1 VKATKK
7 VGSTHFQRRP
17 RLPGIEPAAVEE
29 IVSKGATSGRLA
41 AARFLGEV
49 VPNVRELIRQLVPEK
64 DHRDDDR
71 DRDNG
76 DDECVFH

>member
-1 VKATKK
+1 

-17 RLPGIEPAAVEE
+17 RLPGIEPEVVDE
-29 IVSKGATSGRLA
+29 IVPKGSNLGRLA

-49 VPNVRELIRQLVPEK
+49 VPDVRELIRQLVPEK
-64 DHRDDDR
+64 DHCDDNR

-76 DDECVFH
+76 DDECVFDQALS